1 MRVTSRIWLRFLV
14 FLCIVLTHEH
24 DATGNVPEC
33 PRCKARI
40 SYIFMCWDKKVDLR
54 IYSATIVCGTSRQ
67 YFDAYCICQLI
78 WVNDEK
84 TRNCTM
90 CMKILVQIALGEYRR
105 QYNTH
110 KKARIQRYESNEKK
124 QFGIFSNKS
133 QCVVCMK
140 SHFLVVVVLSCLYIW
155 RYEIKT
161 KNTRSKTVTITTN
174 FTQCTHGSA
183 YARHRTRVQTN
194 DDEVSTHVYASA
206 QQYNKTIAQKHLKKT
221 SKMHWILYAD
231 CILLCNIKK

>member
-14 FLCIVLTHEH
+14 FLFIVLTHEH

-78 WVNDEK
+78 WMNDEK

-90 CMKILVQIALGEYRR
+90 CMKILVQIARGEYRR

-110 KKARIQRYESNEKK
+110 TKTRIQRYESNEKNNLEFFRIK
-124 QFGIFSNKS
+124 ANVWSAWRTI
-133 QCVVCMK
+133 
-140 SHFLVVVVLSCLYIW
+140 LLLLLSCLYIW

-206 QQYNKTIAQKHLKKT
+206 QQYNKTIAQKHKNKN

-231 CILLCNIKK
+231 CILLCNIKKK